1 MKKIAV
7 LASGSGSNLQAL
19 IDHIHQKDGLICVV
33 ISDRKNAYA
42 LERAAN
48 AGIPAIHISRLKFE
62 NNFEYDTEIL
72 RVLKQYEA
80 EAIVLAGYLKILT
93 PLLIDAY
100 KNKIIN
106 IHPSL
111 IPSFC
116 GDGFYGMKV
125 HDAVYNKGVKITGAT
140 VHFVDHG
147 IDSGPIIVQRAIT
160 IDDEDSAQIIQ
171 KKVLAIEHEILVQA
185 VKMFLKDKIEIINN
199 RVYIKK

>member
-19 IDHIHQKDGLICVV
+19 IDQIHQKDGSICVV
-33 ISDRKNAYA
+33 ISDRKNAFA
-42 LERAAN
+42 LERAKQ
-48 AGIPAIHISRLKFE
+48 AGIAAEYINRLKYDSDL
-62 NNFEYDTEIL
+62 EYDAE
-72 RVLKQYEA
+72 VLKVLKKYEA
-80 EAIVLAGYLKILT
+80 QAVILAGYLKILT

-116 GDGFYGMKV
+116 GDGFYGMRV
-125 HDAVYNKGVKITGAT
+125 HNAVYAKGVKVTGAT

-147 IDSGPIIVQRAIT
+147 IDSGPIIVQRAVDVKDGDT
-160 IDDEDSAQIIQ
+160 AERIQ
-171 KKVLAIEHEILVQA
+171 QKVLTIEHNILVKA
-185 VKMFLKDKIEIINN
+185 VRLFLQDKIEIINN
-199 RVYIKK
+199 RVYIKE

>member
-19 IDHIHQKDGLICVV
+19 IDHVHQKDGLICVV

-48 AGIPAIHISRLKFE
+48 AQIPAIHISRLKFE

-72 RVLKQYEA
+72 RVLKEYEA

-125 HDAVYNKGVKITGAT
+125 HDAVYNKGVKVTGAT

-147 IDSGPIIVQRAIT
+147 IDSGPIIVQRAIM
-160 IDDEDSAQIIQ
+160 IDDEDSAQMIQ

>member
-48 AGIPAIHISRLKFE
+48 AQIPAIHISRLKFE

-72 RVLKQYEA
+72 RVLKEYEA

-125 HDAVYNKGVKITGAT
+125 HDAVYNKGVKVTGAT

-147 IDSGPIIVQRAIT
+147 IDSGPIIVQRAIM
-160 IDDEDSAQIIQ
+160 IDDEDSAQMIQ

>member
-19 IDHIHQKDGLICVV
+19 IDNVHNKEGAICAV

-42 LERAAN
+42 LERART
-48 AGIPAIHISRLKFE
+48 AGIPAVHISRLKYSSDEEF
-62 NNFEYDTEIL
+62 DTEIIKT
-72 RVLKQYEA
+72 LKECGA
-80 EAIVLAGYLKILT
+80 EGVVLAGYLKILT
-93 PLLIDAY
+93 PILINSY

-116 GDGFYGMKV
+116 GDGYYGMRV
-125 HDAVYNKGVKITGAT
+125 HNAVYEKGVKVTGAT

-147 IDSGPIIVQRAIT
+147 IDSGPIIMQRAVEISQK
-160 IDDEDSAQIIQ
+160 DSAEDIQ
-171 KKVLAIEHEILVQA
+171 KKVLAVEHDILVKS
-185 VKMFLKDKIEIINN
+185 VKFFLRDKIDIINN
-199 RVYIKK
+199 RVYIKE